1 MIVRLWRGWTAP
13 ENADRYETL
22 LRSQIFPA
30 GILGRRHCRLR
41 RDRAAAPGCR
51 RGGGVRHADA
61 AHLARGNQSLAGEDD
76 ETAVVPPA
84 ARAVLS
90 RFDAKSLH
98 YEMREDRT
106 PD

>member
-22 LRSQIFPA
+22 LKTQIFP
-30 GILGRRHCRLR
+30 GILGRSIAGFEGMELLR
-41 RDRAAAPGCR
+41 RDAGEEVEFVTLMRFASLDAIRAF
-51 RGGGVRHADA
+51 
-61 AHLARGNQSLAGEDD
+61 AGEDY

-98 YEMREDRT
+98 YEVRHERT
-106 PD
+106 AG